1 MRFNMNLAILII
13 LTVIGTFI
21 GFIYENYSKFKDKKA
36 FAKANKKHIIY
47 FLISGALLI
56 ILDCVLDIRY
66 SNGLIDNI
74 RLLIMLII
82 LVPVAAIDYKKK
94 IIENKVILISLGIR
108 VIMLIAE
115 FILDSRQAV
124 INLKSMGLGFVLVL
138 LMSIIG
144 IFIIKNGFGMGDI
157 KLMFIMILYLGF
169 ASSFSAIF
177 MSLVLSMIASIY
189 LLVKKEK
196 SKKDTIPFAPFI
208 LLGTYVSVILTGM

>member
-1 MRFNMNLAILII
+1 MNLAILII

-21 GFIYENYSKFKDKKA
+21 GFIYEKSI
-36 FAKANKKHIIY
+36 ANLRIKRHLRKQIRNHIIY
-47 FLISGALLI
+47 FLISGVLLI

-66 SNGLIDNI
+66 SNRLIDNI

-138 LMSIIG
+138 LMAIIG

>member
-36 FAKANKKHIIY
+36 FTKANKKHIIY
-47 FLISGALLI
+47 FLISGVFLI

-66 SNGLIDNI
+66 SNRLIDNI

-115 FILDSRQAV
+115 FILDSRKAV

-138 LMSIIG
+138 LMAIIG

-157 KLMFIMILYLGF
+157 KLMFIMILYFGF

>member
-36 FAKANKKHIIY
+36 FTKANKKHIFY
-47 FLISGALLI
+47 FLISGVFLI

-66 SNGLIDNI
+66 SNRLIDNI

-138 LMSIIG
+138 LMAIIG

-157 KLMFIMILYLGF
+157 KLMFIMILYFGF

>member
-1 MRFNMNLAILII
+1 MNLAILII

-36 FAKANKKHIIY
+36 FTKANKKHIIY

-56 ILDCVLDIRY
+56 ILDCVLGIRY
-66 SNGLIDNI
+66 SNRLIDNI

-138 LMSIIG
+138 LMAIIG

>member
-1 MRFNMNLAILII
+1 MNLAILII

-21 GFIYENYSKFKDKKA
+21 DFIYENYSKFKDKKA
-36 FAKANKKHIIY
+36 FAKANKKHMIY
-47 FLISGALLI
+47 FLISGVLLI

-66 SNGLIDNI
+66 SNRLIDNI

-138 LMSIIG
+138 LMAIIG

-177 MSLVLSMIASIY
+177 MSLVLSMITSIY

>member
-1 MRFNMNLAILII
+1 MNLAILII
-13 LTVIGTFI
+13 LTVIGIFI

-36 FAKANKKHIIY
+36 FTKANKKHIIY
-47 FLISGALLI
+47 FLISGVFLI

-66 SNGLIDNI
+66 SNRLIDNI

-138 LMSIIG
+138 LMAIIG